1 MGSCGAGV
9 KETTLSICQ
18 GLLIYCCVNLSIN
31 YLRSVK
37 LNNTEI
43 NIFTQIPDL
52 SLDQFH

>member
-18 GLLIYCCVNLSIN
+18 GLLIYCCANLSVN